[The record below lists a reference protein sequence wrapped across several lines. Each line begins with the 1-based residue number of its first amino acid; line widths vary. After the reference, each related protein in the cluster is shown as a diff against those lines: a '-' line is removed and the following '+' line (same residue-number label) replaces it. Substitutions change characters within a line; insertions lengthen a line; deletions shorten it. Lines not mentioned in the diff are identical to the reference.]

1 MHTYS
6 MSHVDSMEGHEFE
19 SFVGDLLSKLGYE
32 NVEVT
37 RGSGDQGVD
46 ILAEKEDIRYALQC
60 KCYSSDLGN
69 KPIQEVNTGKAIYHC
84 HVGVVVTNR
93 YFTSGAKEAAKV
105 TGVLL
110 WDRDKLRKMIEQV
123 APEVVEEE
131 RKLSEAEDEQA
142 RKDFALQ
149 MEPYWEI
156 LRKEKMITTRKNYTV
171 ALKADGT
178 VVTTGEKKY
187 DRYIITDWRNIITIA
202 ISPGEGH
209 TIGLTEDGVVVAV
222 GDNKFGQCNV
232 ANWRDIIAIS
242 AGEDHTVGLKI
253 DGTVV
258 TTENRELRIG
268 NRRKHLYLSFCTTW
282 RDIIAISA
290 GEDYTVGLRA
300 DGTVRVTVARENE
313 KFNQGASNWRD
324 IIEIS
329 TSPTSTI
336 GLKADGTVVAT
347 GDNRFGQCDVAD
359 WRNIIAISAG
369 GNHTVGLKADGSVV
383 AVGGDLIK
391 EYGVAS
397 WKLFDNFEEFIKR
410 KCERQKAV
418 QPQIEEARRQRR
430 EADIERQRAE
440 EERRRA
446 EEERRRAADEHA
458 QLRAAYANKRYEL
471 LKELAD
477 LDSSI
482 KGLFNGKRQSEIK
495 ARLAE
500 IDAYLKQL

>member
-187 DRYIITDWRNIITIA
+187 DRYIL
-202 ISPGEGH
+202 SL
-209 TIGLTEDGVVVAV
+209 IGGIL
-222 GDNKFGQCNV
+222 
-232 ANWRDIIAIS
+232 
-242 AGEDHTVGLKI
+242 
-253 DGTVV
+253 
-258 TTENRELRIG
+258 
-268 NRRKHLYLSFCTTW
+268 
-282 RDIIAISA
+282 
-290 GEDYTVGLRA
+290 
-300 DGTVRVTVARENE
+300 
-313 KFNQGASNWRD
+313 
-324 IIEIS
+324 
-329 TSPTSTI
+329 
-336 GLKADGTVVAT
+336 
-347 GDNRFGQCDVAD
+347 
-359 WRNIIAISAG
+359 
-369 GNHTVGLKADGSVV
+369 
-383 AVGGDLIK
+383 
-391 EYGVAS
+391 
-397 WKLFDNFEEFIKR
+397 
-410 KCERQKAV
+410 
-418 QPQIEEARRQRR
+418 
-430 EADIERQRAE
+430 
-440 EERRRA
+440 
-446 EEERRRAADEHA
+446 
-458 QLRAAYANKRYEL
+458 
-471 LKELAD
+471 
-477 LDSSI
+477 
-482 KGLFNGKRQSEIK
+482 
-495 ARLAE
+495 
-500 IDAYLKQL
+500 